1 MKNVTVER
9 MGTMNITIK
18 GRNTEVTNALK
29 DYVEKRFSKLEK
41 YFYKEMTG
49 TVTLVVEKGDH
60 RAEAT
65 IPLGRYILR
74 AEESSNDMYASID
87 AIVDK
92 IERQI
97 RKYKTRMNRK
107 GKQAKAE
114 PMFSPAAD
122 EIAHAEEAPEIGTK
136 KKTFTVKTMDIEEA
150 VMQMELLDH
159 DFFIFLNADTDDI
172 GVVYRRKDGTY
183 GLIDP
188 QR

>member
-1 MKNVTVER
+1 
-9 MGTMNITIK
+9 MNITIK
-18 GRNTEVTNALK
+18 GRNTEVTPALK
-29 DYVEKRFSKLEK
+29 EYVEKRFVKLEK
-41 YFYKEMTG
+41 YFYNEMQG
-49 TVTLVVEKGDH
+49 TVTLIVEKDDH

-74 AEESSNDMYASID
+74 AEESSADMYASID
-87 AIVDK
+87 AVVDK

-114 PMFSPAAD
+114 PMFSAAVEA
-122 EIAHAEEAPEIGTK
+122 EIPDDNASDVISKKKSFTLKTMDAEEAIL
-136 KKTFTVKTMDIEEA
+136 
-150 VMQMELLDH
+150 QMELIDH
-159 DFFIFLNADTDDI
+159 DFYIFLNANTDEV
-172 GVVYRRKDGTY
+172 GVVYRRHDGTY